1 MNNYEY
7 IIASLPEDLS
17 TPGILEEIKSQCS
30 EKDIRAIDFLLDGFN
45 PDKLD
50 RDFYLKALAHP
61 SAFIRGY
68 FGWDLLVR
76 NTRTTFLNKALG
88 RPEDKDLIIFE
99 DMDDDPALV
108 AQITGVL
115 DTEDILEREKG
126 LDRLMWEKAEELVEL
141 DIFSLDIILSFIARL
156 QSAVRW
162 FRLDPQSGRELFRK
176 LVEEIRKT
184 KQI

>member
-30 EKDIRAIDFLLDGFN
+30 PKDIRTIDFLLDGFN
-45 PDKLD
+45 PDKLN
-50 RDFYLKALAHP
+50 REFYIQALAHP
-61 SAFIRGY
+61 SRFIREY
-68 FGWDLLVR
+68 FSWDLLVR
-76 NTRTTFLNKALG
+76 NTRTAFLNKALG
-88 RPEDKDLIIFE
+88 REEDKDLIIFE
-99 DMDDDPALV
+99 DQEEDATQV
-108 AQITGVL
+108 AQIMGVL

-126 LDRLMWEKAEELVEL
+126 LDALMWNKAEELVEL
-141 DIFSLDIILSFIARL
+141 DIFTLDIILSFIARL
-156 QSAVRW
+156 QSATRW

-176 LVEEIRKT
+176 LVEEIRKS